1 MQNITVYPPIYR
13 EPPVKRVI
21 SIRSIRVNVVELQLF
36 RSVRVLC
43 EMLDD
48 NYEVF
53 DTRYY
58 DIEGEEYIQWG
69 NDDKYLATVCINR
82 LREEFANKSI

>member
-1 MQNITVYPPIYR
+1 MQNITVYPPILR
-13 EPPVKRVI
+13 EPPVKKIV
-21 SIRSIRVNVVELQLF
+21 SIRTIRVNVIELQLF

-48 NYEVF
+48 DYNVF

-58 DIEGEEYIQWG
+58 DIEGDEYFAWS
-69 NDDKYLATVCINR
+69 NDDKYLATLCIER
-82 LREEFANKSI
+82 LRNEFSIS

>member
-58 DIEGEEYIQWG
+58 DIEGEEYTQWG

-82 LREEFANKSI
+82 LREEFTNKII